1 MHSSMATNEVS
12 FRIKYDGK
20 ALAQHSMNVKDLAP
34 SLISFSDFLEEA
46 Y

>member
-20 ALAQHSMNVKDLAP
+20 ALAHHSIVMLK
-34 SLISFSDFLEEA
+34 I
-46 Y
+46 